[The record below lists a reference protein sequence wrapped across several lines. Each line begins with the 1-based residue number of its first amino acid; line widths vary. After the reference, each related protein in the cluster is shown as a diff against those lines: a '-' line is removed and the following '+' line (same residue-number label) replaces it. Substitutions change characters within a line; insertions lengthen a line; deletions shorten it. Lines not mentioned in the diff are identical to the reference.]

1 MRKSISG
8 LRARR
13 YCNRSQKP
21 AALYSFTVMV
31 QTSPTPLSSK
41 LPDELWWTACCQ
53 RQCRN
58 GVRVINP
65 AMKPIVWLAA
75 FDLKKEP
82 CPQSWKIIKTRT
94 KNRPARAAKPR
105 VSGQDFSTVKY
116 KSIQIATKGPIEL
129 MICHTLFLREGIWY
143 FATIFRQLA
152 VFLRVEQT
160 PGRGGFISLISFLV
174 YKLLIKASEKDMH
187 SGVSFLTY

>member
-8 LRARR
+8 LRVRR
-13 YCNRSQKP
+13 YCNRSQKL

-94 KNRPARAAKPR
+94 KNRPARAAKPI

-116 KSIQIATKGPIEL
+116 KITQIATKGPIEL
-129 MICHTLFLREGIWY
+129 MICQTLFFREGIWY
-143 FATIFRQLA
+143 LATIFRQLA
-152 VFLRVEQT
+152 VFSRLEQT
-160 PGRGGFISLISFLV
+160 LGRGGFISLIWCQYTKF
-174 YKLLIKASEKDMH
+174 LIKASKKDML
-187 SGVSFLTY
+187 SGKSSMTY